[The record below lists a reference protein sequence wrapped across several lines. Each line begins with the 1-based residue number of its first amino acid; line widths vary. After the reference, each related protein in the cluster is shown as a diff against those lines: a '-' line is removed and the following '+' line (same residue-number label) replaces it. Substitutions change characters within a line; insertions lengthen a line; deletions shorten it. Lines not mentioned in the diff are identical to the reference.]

1 MTKTFLE
8 PKDVCERYGISIHTL
23 YEWTSIQHIPH
34 IKPRGKL
41 LFREKDLEN
50 WENSRLAGTVAN
62 TKLL

>member
-1 MTKTFLE
+1 MTGKFLE

-23 YEWTSIQHIPH
+23 YEWTSINHIPY

-41 LFREKDLEN
+41 LFREQDLEK
-50 WENSRLAGTVAN
+50 WENSRLAGIGAN